1 MNTNKKTA
9 KIVGALF
16 LTAMAASLLGAG
28 LVESVLS
35 SPDTLQ
41 AVSENETLVLAG
53 TLLELLNA
61 IAVIGIA
68 VLLFAYLRQH
78 SLNIALGYLAFRI
91 IEAVFCSM
99 IVIAPLSLI
108 ALSQEY
114 VLADSAQAAVLS
126 TAGAL
131 AIAGRASVASLLIPV
146 FFSLGALL
154 FYTSAYQSGLLPHPL
169 AAWGLIGAVLI
180 LANCLLQAFNPDL
193 GTGVQMILA
202 LPIILNEI
210 FLGFWLIVKGFN
222 TRAASAGMAWQT
234 SAP

>member
-16 LTAMAASLLGAG
+16 LTAMMASLLGGG

-35 SPDTLQ
+35 SPDTLK
-41 AVSENETLVLAG
+41 AVSENETLLLAG

-68 VLLFAYLRQH
+68 VLLFAHLRQH
-78 SLNIALGYLAFRI
+78 SLNIALGYLGFRVV
-91 IEAVFCSM
+91 ESVFCSM
-99 IVIAPLSLI
+99 IVIGPLSLI

-114 VLADSAQAAVLS
+114 LLSDAAQAAALS
-126 TAGAL
+126 TAGTL
-131 AIAGRASVASLLIPV
+131 AIAERASVASLLIPI
-146 FFSLGALL
+146 FFGFGALV
-154 FYTSAYQSGLLPHPL
+154 FYTSAYQSGLLPRPL

-180 LANCLLQAFNPDL
+180 LANCLLQAFNL
-193 GTGVQMILA
+193 ELSAGVQMLFA

-210 FLGFWLIVKGFN
+210 FLGFWLIVKGFY
-222 TRAASAGMAWQT
+222 TRATPAGMAWQAST
-234 SAP
+234 P